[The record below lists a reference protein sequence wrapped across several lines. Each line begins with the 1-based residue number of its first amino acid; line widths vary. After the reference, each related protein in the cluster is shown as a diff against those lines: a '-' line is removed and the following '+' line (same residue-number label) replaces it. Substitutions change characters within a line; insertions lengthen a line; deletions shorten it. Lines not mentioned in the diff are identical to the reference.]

1 MYSIVN
7 KKRLSFDYGLAIII
21 RKMNI
26 AVNEKK
32 FLLPQTYC
40 VTKHFL
46 GSLCVLMRSESLTTY
61 IILDTRRFI
70 LITRITE
77 HVFVHKNILGIFL
90 DQHGTQWQVDYSKFW
105 KPES

>member
-46 GSLCVLMRSESLTTY
+46 GSLC
-61 IILDTRRFI
+61 LDEI
-70 LITRITE
+70 RISN
-77 HVFVHKNILGIFL
+77 HIYHLG
-90 DQHGTQWQVDYSKFW
+90 Y
-105 KPES
+105 